1 MDTGAEVSLIQRR
14 VFDKLKYIY
23 KLEQQKVN
31 LQAVSGGKLQV
42 DGCVTFTFKL
52 WGQKLSP
59 KFYVVE
65 GLNRNVIFGRDWI
78 IENKVVLYFNEL
90 CSMKVGQV
98 YVPLE
103 EDLHISALVRAS
115 NTVVI
120 KPHTTVIGR
129 SKTHGVVLRG

>member
-1 MDTGAEVSLIQRR
+1 M
-14 VFDKLKYIY
+14 
-23 KLEQQKVN
+23 
-31 LQAVSGGKLQV
+31 
-42 DGCVTFTFKL
+42 
-52 WGQKLSP
+52 
-59 KFYVVE
+59 VE

-120 KPHTTVIGR
+120 KPHTTVIG
-129 SKTHGVVLRG
+129 

>member
-1 MDTGAEVSLIQRR
+1 MDTGAEVSLIHRR
-14 VFDKLKYIY
+14 VFDKLKDSYE
-23 KLEQQKVN
+23 LEKQKVN
-31 LQAVSGGKLQV
+31 LQAINGGKLQV

-52 WGQKLSP
+52 GGQRLS
-59 KFYVVE
+59 KNFYVVD
-65 GLNRNVIFGRDWI
+65 GLNGNVIVGRDWI
-78 IENKVVLYFNEL
+78 TENRVLLYFTGL
-90 CSMKVGQV
+90 RSMKVGHV

-129 SKTHGVVLRG
+129 VKTHGVVLRG